1 MIYKKKYVKKL
12 IRRQIMGVL
21 TPREAGELDA
31 CRLIYTH
38 EEIQEMI
45 AEVLLSMEDDE
56 LSATPLD
63 GWKPDFKA
71 IIRKA
76 EKRSEPGQSLWR
88 KIGWGAA
95 VFLPIL
101 SILFYWHATREQLP
115 DFLHGPCAG
124 LASDVEIPV
133 TESIVSL
140 RWGDTA
146 AMQITG
152 KNHGEVLHKAD
163 VRVFKTE
170 EGVLQIREVDDERRA
185 GESEGGIAVATGRQ
199 QQAMVELPDG
209 TRIRLNAQSTL
220 HYAPGKEKAEQIKV
234 QGEAYVQRPNE
245 TNTVPLIIGTSNG
258 FVESAHGD
266 FALLSLNNLTRAA
279 ALDGELSLH
288 ANCRDDTVML
298 SCYGAQGSIT
308 TYSMAQKGVFKDSL
322 KYEGI
327 ADTDAILVWTK
338 AVRTY
343 KDVSLREFVAQMSF
357 WYGFRVKD
365 YHCLPADRR
374 ITTTVCYRKDKE
386 AVFAAIREAGVLLY
400 ESKGIISFC
409 PEGAQLP
416 KNMGTM
422 LASWK

>member
-1 MIYKKKYVKKL
+1 
-12 IRRQIMGVL
+12 MGVL

-31 CRLIYTH
+31 CRLIYTR

-76 EKRSEPGQSLWR
+76 EKRSRSGQSLWR

-95 VFLPIL
+95 VLFPIL
-101 SILFYWHATREQLP
+101 SILIYWYATREEIP

-124 LASDVEIPV
+124 LVGDMEVPV
-133 TESIVSL
+133 TESIVTL

-146 AMQITG
+146 AMQVTG

-185 GESEGGIAVATGRQ
+185 GGSEGGIAVATGRQ

-220 HYAPGKEKAEQIKV
+220 HYAPRKEKAQQIKV
-234 QGEAYVQRPNE
+234 QGEAYVQRSNE

-288 ANCRDDTVML
+288 ANRRDDTVLL

-308 TYSMAQKGVFKDSL
+308 TYATAQKGVFKDSL

-327 ADTDAILVWTK
+327 TDTDAILVWTK

-343 KDVSLREFVAQMSF
+343 KDVPLREFVAQMSF

-409 PEGAQLP
+409 PEDAQLP
-416 KNMGTM
+416 KNRRTM